1 MKRDNLWL
9 HIIYVHDKVTWHKR
23 KRKEKEVILEAVSV
37 YANEQSYCYVQGATP
52 TC

>member
-1 MKRDNLWL
+1 MCMIKSLGIRE
-9 HIIYVHDKVTWHKR
+9 KK
-23 KRKEKEVILEAVSV
+23 KEVILEAVSV